1 MAANYWTS
9 TQRRNWQ
16 FSRET
21 IAAMRSQLDS
31 IDSSGIK
38 QHPLPDLNLIFAY
51 FFSKLNHLARKLQP
65 NSSLPRQIPLG
76 TALVYLRR
84 FYLLKPFRHTNPF
97 LALITA
103 YYLSSKLEE
112 TPHHIRL
119 ILNES
124 RQLFSGDL
132 VIPNDV
138 AKIGEMEFNIISEMQ
153 SQLIVHHPYKTLDA
167 LREPLSLTNEEY
179 AVGWS
184 AINDSYL
191 TDLPLLVAP
200 HIIAVA
206 AIFLAVVTTGSY
218 RPRPAGPQPPSLPA
232 RPGGAEP
239 PFLSPEQLLQNP
251 NVQRIV
257 TFLGD
262 SEIDIE
268 AVVESTQELLSFWS
282 LMAQVPDGQLEP
294 KVRGPLE
301 KLVKER
307 GLYR

>member
-21 IAAMRSQLDS
+21 VAAMRSRLDA
-31 IDSSGIK
+31 IDPSGVK
-38 QHPLPDLNLIFAY
+38 QYPLPDLNLIFNY
-51 FFSKLNHLARKLQP
+51 FYGRLNQLARKLQP
-65 NSSLPRQIPLG
+65 NSMPRQIPLG

-84 FYLLKPFRHTNPF
+84 FYLLKPIRHTNPF

-124 RQLFSGDL
+124 KSLFGEL
-132 VIPNDV
+132 IPGDV
-138 AKIGEMEFNIISEMQ
+138 AKIGEMEFSIISELQ
-153 SQLIVHHPYKTLDA
+153 SQLIVHHPYKTLDT
-167 LREPLSLTNEEY
+167 LKEPLSLTNEAY
-179 AVGWS
+179 AVAWN

-200 HIIAVA
+200 HIIAIA

-218 RPRPAGPQPPSLPA
+218 RSRLPSQPAGLPA
-232 RPGGAEP
+232 RPGSDP
-239 PFLSPEQLLQNP
+239 PRLNSEQLLQNP
-251 NVQRIV
+251 DVQRIV
-257 TFLGD
+257 AFLGD
-262 SEIDIE
+262 NEVDIE
-268 AVVESTQELLSFWS
+268 AVIESTQELLSFWS
-282 LMAQVPDGQLEP
+282 LVAQVPDGQLEA
-294 KVRGPLE
+294 KIRLPLE
-301 KLVKER
+301 RLVKER
-307 GLYR
+307 ALHR

>member
-9 TQRRNWQ
+9 TQRRHWQ

-21 IAAMRSQLDS
+21 MAAMRSRLDAS
-31 IDSSGIK
+31 DPSGVK
-38 QHPLPDLNLIFAY
+38 QYPLPDLNLIFNY
-51 FFSKLNHLARKLQP
+51 FYGKLNQLARKLQA
-65 NSSLPRQIPLG
+65 NGIPRQIPLG

-84 FYLLKPFRHTNPF
+84 FYLLKPIRHTNPF

-124 RQLFSGDL
+124 QKLFGDL
-132 VIPNDV
+132 IPGDV
-138 AKIGEMEFNIISEMQ
+138 AKIGEMEFSIISELQ

-167 LREPLSLTNEEY
+167 LKEPLSLSNEAY
-179 AVGWS
+179 AVAWS

-200 HIIAVA
+200 HVIAVA

-218 RPRPAGPQPPSLPA
+218 RARPPSQPQSLPV
-232 RPGGAEP
+232 RPGADP
-239 PFLSPEQLLQNP
+239 PLLSPEQLLQNP
-251 NVQRIV
+251 DVQRIV
-257 TFLGD
+257 SFLGD
-262 SEIDIE
+262 SEIDLE
-268 AVVESTQELLSFWS
+268 AVIESTQEMLSFWS
-282 LMAQVPDGQLEP
+282 LVAQVPDGQHET
-294 KVRGPLE
+294 KVRLPLE